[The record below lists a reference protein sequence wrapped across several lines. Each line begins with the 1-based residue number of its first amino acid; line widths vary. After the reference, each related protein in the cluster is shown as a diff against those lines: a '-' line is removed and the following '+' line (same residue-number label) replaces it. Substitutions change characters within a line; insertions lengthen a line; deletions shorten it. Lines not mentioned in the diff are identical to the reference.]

1 MEFEVASSMRGSW
14 VVVAARGEL
23 DLYTVA
29 LLKDELAPLFESG
42 ARLIFDFTELR
53 YLDSSAI
60 GVVVGALKK
69 LQEKGGCTRV
79 ACSEPVRR
87 VFESTG
93 LHKQIGLF
101 DSLSEA
107 ASEAAPTSSQ
117 GRPSYGPSMTAG

>member
-1 MEFEVASSMRGSW
+1 MEFGVESSVRGPW

-29 LLKDELAPLFESG
+29 LLKDELAPVFESG
-42 ARLIFDFTELR
+42 SRLIFDFTELK

-60 GVVVGALKK
+60 GVVLGALKK
-69 LQEKGGCTRV
+69 LQEKGGCARV
-79 ACSEPVRR
+79 ACSEPVRQ

-101 DSLSEA
+101 ESLSEA
-107 ASEAAPTSSQ
+107 VTEPAPTS
-117 GRPSYGPSMTAG
+117 P